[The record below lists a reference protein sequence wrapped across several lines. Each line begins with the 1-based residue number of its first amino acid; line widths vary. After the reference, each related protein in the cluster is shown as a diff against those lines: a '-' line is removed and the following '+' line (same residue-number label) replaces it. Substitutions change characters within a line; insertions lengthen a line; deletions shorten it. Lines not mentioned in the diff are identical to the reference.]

1 MCLTTAFSFPMLA
14 YMSKRVALPGA
25 IKAIREAKAGYVKSN
40 RSYTGDPAFGTSS
53 FATKCLLS
61 PAHLCNIEA
70 GRKPASEEVIHR
82 IAAHL
87 GVPVDAI
94 SYLAVSEAAA

>member
-1 MCLTTAFSFPMLA
+1 M
-14 YMSKRVALPGA
+14 VVGGA
-25 IKAIREAKAGYVKSN
+25 VKAIREARVMQVPTSDL
-40 RSYTGDPAFGTSS
+40 DPELFRLGR
-53 FATKCLLS
+53 FAIRCQMS

-70 GRKPASEEVIHR
+70 GRKFPPEDVIHR

-94 SYLAVSEAAA
+94 SYVVTTPLEAVA